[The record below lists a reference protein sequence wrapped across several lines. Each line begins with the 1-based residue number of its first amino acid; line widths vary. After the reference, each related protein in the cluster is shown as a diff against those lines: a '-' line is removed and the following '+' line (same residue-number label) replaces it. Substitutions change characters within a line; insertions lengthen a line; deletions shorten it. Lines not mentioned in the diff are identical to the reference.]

1 MTDSIDKKL
10 QEKHDNLDDLDAMLD
25 EAESSLV
32 QMNEFQDDEDAI
44 DRLLVDAGFDSDE
57 ALTHA
62 TAQKD
67 VGLHDELD
75 DLLGFDD
82 FGDAFNEPEETQTLV
97 DVDDS
102 AFASSNEFQD
112 DEDAL
117 DRLLMEASLKTDDM
131 PMQPTGHDDEN
142 GLKALDDFSDFSD
155 FNEPEIDLQ
164 DSPQTTAAKEGNEP
178 ELAIEDLSALADNV
192 DLSGEIDNVDE
203 PDMLYED
210 NIAAPALA
218 EIDESDAQDDVG
230 ADTERDEFSDFSDF
244 SEPDI
249 LPEIEIDEPE
259 PVIESLSEQVDE
271 VGLPD
276 EIDEFFSLSDN
287 FDESDMIP
295 DDEVEVPAPVEAEL
309 IASDPEPQTA
319 VEQPLVD
326 EVDDFSGFVDDFNES
341 DMLQDDELE
350 SVPAPVEAELIASD
364 PEPQTAV
371 EQPLVDEVDDFSGFV
386 DDFNASDML
395 QDDELESVPA
405 PVEAELIAA
414 DPEPQTAVEQPLV
427 DEVDDFSGF
436 VDDFNE
442 SDILQDDE
450 LESVPAP
457 VEAELIAA
465 DPEPQTAVEQ
475 PLVDEVD
482 DFSGFVDDFNA
493 SDMLQDDELESVPAP
508 VEAELIAADPDP
520 QTADEQPLVEEID
533 DFSGFVDDFNAS
545 DMLQDDELE
554 SVPAPAEAELIA
566 ADPEPQTADE
576 QPVVEEIDDFSGFV
590 DDFNASD
597 MLQDDELESVPASAE
612 AELSAADQ
620 KPQIA
625 VEESFNDLMN
635 DENGID
641 SLLMDSDFDTED
653 VEEQTVGKKDVFG
666 DDMGLSEID
675 DFFQLDEVS
684 DDFSLETGEGQL
696 VDTEQSIQDE
706 DDFLLPDFDITADM
720 EISDMGG
727 NSDIKEDDLADAFAD
742 TDFMNEEGGGQS
754 FDSEAAGL
762 NAGADEAMP
771 ESQSKPAAKTV
782 IEEPE
787 NVKLSPLEQDDIK
800 KQLEDAE
807 SKVKKSRIFSY
818 VALGFG
824 VVAVSAAVA
833 LGVMTHGAKSEISKL
848 TEQVSTLEAS
858 LAKSVQNNP
867 NEEIN
872 AVMNSVAQL
881 NHQVYG
887 FITELKGNSQ
897 IPVDLLNSNVSGI
910 VAKQGMVSKALDTLQ
925 VKMGWEGKMLL
936 ESLVAEPP
944 KVDAVHEP
952 APAKEVNAHEIAPV
966 KTEHAPIKED
976 VAHEHVATKEDKI
989 APTKER
995 AKHEAAP
1002 VKKVE
1007 AVPVPEIAPAKV
1019 KAKPETAPA
1028 KPIIPPAA
1036 VLKEETVE
1044 PSKQSSAGKWG
1055 INLVAFK
1062 QEWFARSKAAEFARL
1077 GVFAEVIPVYE
1088 KNTAMY
1094 RLRVGGFKSKA
1105 EAMSNTNRIKK
1116 TLNLGSVWVSD
1127 N

>member
-350 SVPAPVEAELIASD
+350 SVPAPVEAELIAS
-364 PEPQTAV
+364 
-371 EQPLVDEVDDFSGFV
+371 
-386 DDFNASDML
+386 
-395 QDDELESVPA
+395 
-405 PVEAELIAA
+405 
-414 DPEPQTAVEQPLV
+414 
-427 DEVDDFSGF
+427 
-436 VDDFNE
+436 
-442 SDILQDDE
+442 
-450 LESVPAP
+450 
-457 VEAELIAA
+457 